1 MSSCLKWSLT
11 DACHFGLVA
20 VFELDSHVVCFPS
33 DLTNIFESFLP
44 QLLAYPNPIDPLNGD
59 AAAMYLHR
67 PEEYKQKIKGSA
79 WEIIQMKPPSVMF
92 VYTQTITPCVRRDSE
107 PSSSSLFCF
116 YSALLHLHR
125 SGRLCLF
132 SLMCEEVARVA
143 SQKRSAGWNT
153 CSSLVIVACAP
164 VSCAHTVSPVS
175 LLCELQHSDNAT
187 KVENRL
193 TFISKLKKWLVSSSV
208 QSFCINSHFLS
219 VGFSSPVQKHSGVHL
234 KWTRDGC
241 LSLQFTL
248 ELSDLWTYPDLPQR
262 LLRLG
267 SNR

>member
-132 SLMCEEVARVA
+132 SLICVR
-143 SQKRSAGWNT
+143 R
-153 CSSLVIVACAP
+153 SLVLRHRKGQRGETPAHLLSLWP
-164 VSCAHTVSPVS
+164 VP
-175 LLCELQHSDNAT
+175 
-187 KVENRL
+187 
-193 TFISKLKKWLVSSSV
+193 
-208 QSFCINSHFLS
+208 LS
-219 VGFSSPVQKHSGVHL
+219 AAL
-234 KWTRDGC
+234 IR
-241 LSLQFTL
+241 SLQFLCSVNCNTATML
-248 ELSDLWTYPDLPQR
+248 LKLKTDSLLFQNWRSD
-262 LLRLG
+262 
-267 SNR
+267 